1 MDSLLTEKNILLVGS
16 SSGIGL
22 SAARLLADM
31 GNTVLC
37 IARDK
42 VKLDEAMKSLPSGG
56 HAAYSFDVSQ
66 VDRIENL
73 IDTILDKFAHID
85 GIVYCVGN
93 GDIARLRDL
102 SSQRLH
108 AVMLSNFYAFIEFIR
123 VVASKKAKKQPLR
136 IVAVSSMASISPEKY
151 FTAYAASKAAMD
163 AAVKCLALELVQ
175 KNTTINV
182 IRPGV
187 VATQRLKWLSDCTG
201 EINAKI
207 KASGYQ
213 PLGCIPPDD
222 VAYMIAFLLSEK
234 AAYITGAAL
243 PFNGGATC

>member
-1 MDSLLTEKNILLVGS
+1 MDPLLTEKNILLVGS
-16 SSGIGL
+16 SSGIGF
-22 SAARLLADM
+22 SVARFLADM
-31 GNTVLC
+31 GNTVLG
-37 IARDK
+37 IARDEA
-42 VKLDEAMKSLPSGG
+42 KLNETMASLPLGG
-56 HAAYSFDVSQ
+56 HAAYSFDVAQ
-66 VDRIENL
+66 IDCIEQL
-73 IDTILDKFAHID
+73 IDIILDKHAHID
-85 GIVYCVGN
+85 GMVYCVGN

-108 AVMLSNFYAFIEFIR
+108 AVMMTNFYAFIEFVR
-123 VVASKKAKKQPLR
+123 VVACRKAKKQPLR

-187 VATQRLKWLSDCTG
+187 VATQRLKWLCDCTG
-201 EINAKI
+201 DIDEKI

-222 VAYMIAFLLSEK
+222 VAYMVGFLLSGK

-243 PFNGGATC
+243 PFNGGASC